1 MAQHPNPAGWFEIH
15 VADLARAQAFYE
27 TVFRRK
33 LHPMPTAEPGME
45 MLVFEGDPQGLGCM
59 GALVKHPMKSPST
72 EGVLVYFS
80 CESCDEVCQRAL
92 AQGGKVY
99 KPSTA
104 IGPNGFIAI
113 IGDSEGNA
121 VGVHAFA

>member
-1 MAQHPNPAGWFEIH
+1 MAQHPNPGGWFEIH
-15 VADLARAQAFYE
+15 VADMARAQGFYAA
-27 TVFRRK
+27 VFKRH
-33 LHPMPTAEPGME
+33 LHPMPSPEPGMA
-45 MLVFEGDPQGLGCM
+45 MMVFEGDPQGLGCM

-80 CESCDEVCQRAL
+80 CENCDEICSLVL
-92 AQGGKVY
+92 AHGGKVY
-99 KPSTA
+99 KPTTS

-121 VGVHAFA
+121 VGVHALA